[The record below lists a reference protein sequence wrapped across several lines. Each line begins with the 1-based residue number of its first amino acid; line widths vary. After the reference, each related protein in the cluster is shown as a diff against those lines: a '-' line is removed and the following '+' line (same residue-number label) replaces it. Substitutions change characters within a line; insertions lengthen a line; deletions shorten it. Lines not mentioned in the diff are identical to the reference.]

1 MIDVYKYY
9 RFIEDNDVQLLY
21 KGPVNQEVLSS
32 IMNVAEEKLRI
43 LKEVAP
49 LKKRVFY
56 VLVEMIQNSYLHM
69 DKEINLGV
77 SEDEDFTILCVLA
90 KRGDTYKIIA
100 GNYIK
105 SENEEFLKEKLNL
118 LSGLDEKAL
127 NLKYHETLTDKG
139 YTEKGGAGLG
149 LIDIYRKS
157 KRKVIY
163 RFNKVNKKFSFFS
176 LEANIE
182 K

>member
-21 KGPVNQEVLSS
+21 KGPVNQQVLSS

-69 DKEINLGV
+69 DKEINLGL
-77 SEDEDFTILCVLA
+77 SEDEDLPFYV
-90 KRGDTYKIIA
+90 
-100 GNYIK
+100 
-105 SENEEFLKEKLNL
+105 F
-118 LSGLDEKAL
+118 
-127 NLKYHETLTDKG
+127 
-139 YTEKGGAGLG
+139 
-149 LIDIYRKS
+149 
-157 KRKVIY
+157 
-163 RFNKVNKKFSFFS
+163 
-176 LEANIE
+176 
-182 K
+182 

>member
-43 LKEVAP
+43 LKETAP

-77 SEDEDFTILCVLA
+77 SQDEDFTILCVLA
-90 KRGDTYKIIA
+90 KRGDAYKIIA

-105 SENEEFLKEKLNL
+105 SENEEILKEKLNL